1 MVDIAQAIS
10 NGNSNG
16 TFSIVKLG
24 KPRNEIANL
33 SIEKKKSR
41 REICKIWKANS
52 IKEDHDTSFELYTRC
67 SAFQMRMNTADRKRI
82 FIFRLEFI
90 VEVFTKKERK
100 YHLSNRALL
109 RFHTVLSVY
118 FPLEMEIV
126 YILSVWR
133 LKILCSNVITRSQ
146 GFGLWFFK
154 DPSIIVGESSGKGS
168 LN

>member
-1 MVDIAQAIS
+1 MERFQS
-10 NGNSNG
+10 W
-16 TFSIVKLG
+16 
-24 KPRNEIANL
+24 NL
-33 SIEKKKSR
+33 VNRETKSRIYPSRKKKIPSR
-41 REICKIWKANS
+41 GEICKIWKANS

-146 GFGLWFFK
+146 GFGFWFFK
-154 DPSIIVGESSGKGS
+154 DASIIVGESSAKGS

>member
-109 RFHTVLSVY
+109 RFHIVLSVY
-118 FPLEMEIV
+118 FPLEMEII
-126 YILSVWR
+126 YPVWR
-133 LKILCSNVITRSQ
+133 QILCSNVITRSQ

>member
-1 MVDIAQAIS
+1 M
-10 NGNSNG
+10 
-16 TFSIVKLG
+16 FSIVKLG

-67 SAFQMRMNTADRKRI
+67 SAFQMRMNTVDRKRI

-109 RFHTVLSVY
+109 RFHIVLSVY

-133 LKILCSNVITRSQ
+133 LKILCSNYYTISRIWTLIFQRSFDYSR
-146 GFGLWFFK
+146 GIKRKRKSELKKEKKSDSRF
-154 DPSIIVGESSGKGS
+154 
-168 LN
+168 